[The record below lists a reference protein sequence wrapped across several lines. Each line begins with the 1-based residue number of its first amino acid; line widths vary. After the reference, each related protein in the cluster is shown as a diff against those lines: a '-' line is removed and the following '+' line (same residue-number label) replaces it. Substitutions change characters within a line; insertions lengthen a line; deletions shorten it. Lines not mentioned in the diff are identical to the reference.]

1 MLLKIFLVALA
12 YFGATE
18 IVDHYTQFSF
28 CAGVFPD
35 IVTKHTAYNC
45 KKIEKIL
52 NILFPKLQSM
62 PNFWLFNSNI
72 VIVNVITAIICV
84 TDMAGSSW

>member
-1 MLLKIFLVALA
+1 MVALA

-52 NILFPKLQSM
+52 NKTSLTDGRLSVLEYQMNDECDRKIWQKK
-62 PNFWLFNSNI
+62 
-72 VIVNVITAIICV
+72 TA
-84 TDMAGSSW
+84 TRFMKGK

>member
-1 MLLKIFLVALA
+1 MTQMLLKIFLVALA

-52 NILFPKLQSM
+52 NILFPKFQSM

-72 VIVNVITAIICV
+72 SITAITIV
-84 TDMAGSSW
+84 I